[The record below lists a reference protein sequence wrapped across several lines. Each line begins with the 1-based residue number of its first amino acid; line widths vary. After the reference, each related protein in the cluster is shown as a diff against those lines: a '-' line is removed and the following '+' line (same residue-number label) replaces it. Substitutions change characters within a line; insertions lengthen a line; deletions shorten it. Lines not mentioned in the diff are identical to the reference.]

1 MKVCVYDWVSVSVR
15 YGKGKGVCLEFRV
28 RFSVRFRVRFT
39 FSITLRFS

>member
-15 YGKGKGVCLEFRV
+15 VWEGCLFRFRV
-28 RFSVRFRVRFT
+28 RLSVRFRVRFT